1 MIFGRDHQ
9 TLTRELHTLETLDR
23 EVEGNE
29 PFSPFLVDS
38 TVESE
43 EPQSS
48 EPGSTDREVNESSS
62 LWSELERVYR
72 RLERHCGHA
81 EQLAAATQPALPEL
95 WNPLAKLRA
104 LFGMSNFELD
114 VLLLT
119 AGAALDRRFSTAF
132 AAMQPEAP
140 MPTFGLAAAVLEN
153 PHWSAL
159 SRIRPLRYWR
169 LIENGPGPLLQAPL
183 MIDERI
189 LQYLLG
195 VPATDE
201 RLELVFSALAGDDED
216 NLNAHSDAWSREL
229 REAAAH
235 SALHWRRASQG
246 PILLTGNRASERTA
260 LFRASCRIASLH
272 SWVLDA
278 ADLPEA
284 STDRERLARAFTRE
298 AALWPAALLV
308 KTDRL
313 ESAPLL
319 DAWLRRVTAPVA
331 VDVETGSVA
340 ERLSGQRI
348 AAPPLS
354 SAERKTIWQLRLG
367 PLAEM
372 LSEDLDAIVEAFALD
387 AEEIRETAKAIEEDA
402 LLNANSERN
411 VSELSTAAWRLA
423 RTAARRSLDEL
434 ATHFET
440 SSDWQ
445 DLVLP
450 EAQTS
455 ILRQIAVH
463 ARQASVVHGDWGFG
477 ALYARGLGL
486 SVLFAGPSGTGKTMA
501 AGVLARE
508 LDRDLYQIDLATVVS
523 KYIGET
529 EKHLRKIFDAAE
541 RSGAILLFDEADA
554 LFGKRSQVRDS
565 HDRYA
570 NLEVSYLLQR
580 MESYRGIAILTTNMQ
595 NALDPAFQRRLR
607 FVVQFPFPDAP
618 SRERIWRKVFP
629 LPRPLRIW
637 ITKSWRSL
645 TLPAVPFATSP
656 YSALFSPLMREL
668 RLACTTCWRPRTPN
682 TPSST
687 NRCHRLKPGGGH
699 EDSASAH

>member
-1 MIFGRDHQ
+1 MIIGQDHEIAPSEL
-9 TLTRELHTLETLDR
+9 LTTEALAHEALET
-23 EVEGNE
+23 ESGE
-29 PFSPFLVDS
+29 PLRPFVVDS
-38 TVESE
+38 AVESE

-48 EPGSTDREVNESSS
+48 ETHTDASEASEFST

-72 RLERHCGHA
+72 
-81 EQLAAATQPALPEL
+81 QLASHSGNAELVSTASQPALPEQ
-95 WNPLAKLRA
+95 WNPLAKLSA
-104 LFGMSNFELD
+104 LFDLSGFELD
-114 VLLLT
+114 ILLLT
-119 AGAALDRRFSTAF
+119 AGAALDRRFS
-132 AAMQPEAP
+132 AAIAAVQPESPAP
-140 MPTFGLAAAVLEN
+140 TLGLAAAVLEN

-159 SRIRPLRYWR
+159 SRMRPLRYWR
-169 LIENGPGPLLQAPL
+169 LIEIGPGPLLQAPVA
-183 MIDERI
+183 IDERI

-195 VPATDE
+195 VPAADE
-201 RLELVFSALAGDDED
+201 RLELIFNALAGDEEEYLDTQ
-216 NLNAHSDAWSREL
+216 SDGWSAEL
-229 REAAAH
+229 QEAATRG
-235 SALHWRRASQG
+235 ALHWRRASHG
-246 PILLTGNRASERTA
+246 AVLLTGSRASERTA
-260 LFRASCRIASLH
+260 LFRASCRIAGLH

-284 STDRERLARAFTRE
+284 AADRERLARAFTRE

-340 ERLSGQRI
+340 ERLSGQRV
-348 AAPPLS
+348 AAPSLS
-354 SAERKTIWQLRLG
+354 SVERKTIWQRRLG
-367 PLAEM
+367 PLAEV
-372 LSEDLDAIVEAFALD
+372 LDGQLDAIVEAFALD
-387 AEEIRETAKAIEEDA
+387 AKEIHETVEAIEEDA
-402 LLNANSERN
+402 LLNANRERDAG
-411 VSELSTAAWRLA
+411 ELGASAWRLA

-434 ATHFET
+434 ATHVET

-463 ARQASVVHGDWGFG
+463 ARQASVVHGEWGFG

-486 SVLFAGPSGTGKTMA
+486 SALFSGPSGTGKTMA

-595 NALDPAFQRRLR
+595 NALDTAFQRRLR
-607 FVVQFPFPDAP
+607 FVVQFPFPDPP
-618 SRERIWRKVFP
+618 SRERIWLKVFP
-629 LPRPLRIW
+629 AAAPTRNLDYEKLAQLNVTGGAIRNIALLSAFLAAHEGTAITMRHMLEASHTEYAKLDKPL
-637 ITKSWRSL
+637 S
-645 TLPAVPFATSP
+645 PAETRGWA
-656 YSALFSPLMREL
+656 
-668 RLACTTCWRPRTPN
+668 
-682 TPSST
+682 
-687 NRCHRLKPGGGH
+687 
-699 EDSASAH
+699 

>member
-81 EQLAAATQPALPEL
+81 EQLAAATQPAIPEL

-629 LPRPLRIW
+629 AAAPTENLDYEKLAQLNVTGGAIRNIAL
-637 ITKSWRSL
+637 L
-645 TLPAVPFATSP
+645 
-656 YSALFSPLMREL
+656 SAF
-668 RLACTTCWRPRTPN
+668 LAAHERTPIGMHHMLEAAH
-682 TPSST
+682 TEYAK
-687 NRCHRLKPGGGH
+687 LDKPLSPAETRGW
-699 EDSASAH
+699 A